1 MMDMSHLTATP
12 QIAKDVGRGITG
24 IYTRLWVKLHIKKV
38 ALLEQIR
45 EHPRTPQLKDQNDTM
60 AWCITK
66 VAKDLGLNTG

>member
-12 QIAKDVGRGITG
+12 QIAKDVGRGIRG

-45 EHPRTPQLKDQNDTM
+45 EHPNTPALKDQNDTM

>member
-45 EHPRTPQLKDQNDTM
+45 EHPRTPALEGVDDTM
-60 AWCITK
+60 SWCISK
-66 VAKDLGLNTG
+66 VAQDLGLNTG

>member
-1 MMDMSHLTATP
+1 MMDMSHLTGTP
-12 QIAKDVGRGITG
+12 QLAKDTGKGIGG
-24 IYTRLWVKLHIKKV
+24 IFTRLWVKLHVKKV

-45 EHPRTPQLKDQNDTM
+45 EHPNTPPLKDQNDTM